1 VTYNNLTKEKK
12 MKKFYYAE
20 SIEGYLP
27 AVRGPFDTLE
37 EAKKAYDLPA
47 AALRAYE
54 DEGDIEG
61 TGAQFFSINL
71 ENGVKEDE
79 EEYYFEARDPD
90 INSDSY
96 AAIGF
101 VPPAD
106 GE

>member
-1 VTYNNLTKEKK
+1 

-20 SIEGYLP
+20 VMEANSPL
-27 AVRGPFDTLE
+27 VHGPFDTLE
-37 EAKKAYDLPA
+37 EAKQAYDLPA

-79 EEYYFEARDPD
+79 EAYYFEARNPD
-90 INSDSY
+90 IESDSY

-101 VPPAD
+101 VPPED

>member
-1 VTYNNLTKEKK
+1 
-12 MKKFYYAE
+12 MKKFYYTEA
-20 SIEGYLP
+20 IEGYLP
-27 AVRGPFDTLE
+27 AVHGPFDTLE
-37 EAKKAYDLPA
+37 EAKQAYDLPA

-54 DEGDIEG
+54 DEGDDIEG

-79 EEYYFEARDPD
+79 EEYYFEARNAD

-101 VPPAD
+101 VPPENGD
-106 GE
+106 

>member
-1 VTYNNLTKEKK
+1 

-37 EAKKAYDLPA
+37 EAKQAYDLPA

-54 DEGDIEG
+54 DEGYDIEG

-79 EEYYFEARDPD
+79 EEYYFESRDPD